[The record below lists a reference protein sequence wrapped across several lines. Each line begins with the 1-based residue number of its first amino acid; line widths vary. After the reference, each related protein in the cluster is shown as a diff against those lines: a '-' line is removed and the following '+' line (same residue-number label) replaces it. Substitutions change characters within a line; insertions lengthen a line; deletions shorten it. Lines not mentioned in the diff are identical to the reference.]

1 MKFKNA
7 MKFVWKYCR
16 VWLLVSVLVIAFI
29 FTATMVA
36 TQNDFLSGTID
47 TVLGGEGRRNASG
60 DPDKYYRYQKTTDG
74 FKQFESD
81 LKLSDGVISTQADKE
96 AVHAEA
102 LRLNEEIVSEGVVLL
117 KNEDDALPIA
127 TSSGSKAKISV
138 FGKNSADVV
147 LGGSGSGGGNSAGS
161 ISLYDGLRNANF
173 ELNPKLTKFYEGSQS
188 GSGRQASPA
197 IGAKVTG
204 LAIGETP
211 LDKYTSEIKD
221 SYDEY
226 NDAAIIVIS
235 RIGGEGWDLPRQQL
249 TDYGG
254 KPVEGS
260 QDGGQHYLEIDKNEE
275 ALIDEVISCGKF
287 EKVILLINSATSME
301 LGFLEEKEGL
311 DAALWIGTL
320 GGSGANAVGD
330 VLNGTVNPSGHLVD
344 TYVRDFTKDP
354 TWSNFGD
361 NLTANGN
368 LYLAG
373 GSATDYHYVEYQE
386 GIYLGYRY
394 YETRSYQDVYR
405 FGTDNGWY
413 DENVVFPFGYGLSYT
428 TFEWTLKD
436 STENTVLDEK
446 NNNQISVTV
455 NVKNTGDVAGK
466 DVIQL
471 YYSAPYIVGGVEKAH
486 VVLGGFEKTK
496 DLAPGESQ
504 TVTVSFDAFDMASFD
519 AYDKDKD
526 GHKGYE
532 LDAGDYKLYVGKNAH
547 DAWTDGEE
555 RLIASLDQDL
565 SIDEDPVTGA
575 EITSLFQTSTDEME
589 GRTLSRSDWE
599 GTWPTTP
606 LWYTEEGEIGGELV
620 KSEEWLSNF
629 DMPIADDATA
639 DNAIVESWYDEENP
653 RYDGGEA
660 PWYSATAPA
669 FRAESE
675 AYSADN
681 PAPIQLKDMAGIPLD
696 DERWDEF
703 VSQLT
708 VDQAYEMMAATYQ
721 FAFATE
727 VLVACTWNKDIA
739 YKQGNLIGTIG
750 LWSHVRGTYAPAA
763 NLHRSPFSGRNFEY
777 YSEDATLSG
786 YMVANV
792 VKGEREKG
800 LVTFMKHFA
809 LNDQETNRDTNSI
822 ATWADEQTMREN
834 YFKAFEW
841 AVKDGGS
848 NGAMSAFN
856 RIGFDWCGASYE
868 LLTGLLRN
876 EWGFEGVVITDAHG
890 SGYGSMNA
898 NQMLR
903 AGNDMSLDSGAG
915 SIARVV
921 NSDESNT
928 ATQLTALHN
937 SMKNIFYTVLNSAAM
952 NNGYEMENI
961 AYNTPATT
969 TFNVKAGSAVNVSV
983 ADGAQGDQYVIML
996 GSLPEGLEFDGKT
1009 GAITG
1014 TVAGD
1019 AEGTYTIQVAKT
1031 QKGVGAGE
1039 QYIVSTGVT
1048 AGFGSVNGLQ
1058 SFTFNVEK
1066 VYQGED
1072 FKVAYAG
1079 HNFVIDASID
1089 EEGATYAL
1097 VNASDFSGVTIDSAT
1112 GAIRGN
1118 ISASG
1123 TYTLTVQATV
1133 GETTYTYDITVAVA
1147 DGIGEGVTIVNISK
1161 VSSEGNVDTY
1171 VITFSDNSQYTFTI
1185 TNGTDGADGADG
1197 TNGTNGSNGTNGI
1210 DGEDGKDG
1218 KDASAGTGIAAI
1230 CVSAVALVAAA
1241 AAIVLLIRKKS

>member
-60 DPDKYYRYQKTTDG
+60 NPDKYYRYQKTTDG

-127 TSSGSKAKISV
+127 TSSGNKAKISV

-486 VVLGGFEKTK
+486 VVLGGMIKTDLLEKGK
-496 DLAPGESQ
+496 DKDYTITLDIE
-504 TVTVSFDAFDMASFD
+504 DMASYDYND
-519 AYDKDKD
+519 ANGN

-532 LDAGDYKLYVGKNAH
+532 LDAGTYTIYIGRDAHSCWADQSPMKLEYTVMDDIAYSMDIYGDDSADDNRFQDMSDYMNGK
-547 DAWTDGEE
+547 T
-555 RLIASLDQDL
+555 
-565 SIDEDPVTGA
+565 
-575 EITSLFQTSTDEME
+575 M
-589 GRTLSRSDWE
+589 SRSSFSA
-599 GTWPTTP
+599 TFPTTP
-606 LWYTEEGEIGGELV
+606 TAAEREISDTVRDGLTFKYDDENSAYAKYLLSKTNASTTAAKAAEEEDNASSEDLQLYDLIGADYDDPRWEELVDKLSVDQMTQLIGQGNFHTISLSEIGKPRTIDPDGPAGYTNFMGDPTV
-620 KSEEWLSNF
+620 HDTCFYASEC
-629 DMPIADDATA
+629 IIGA
-639 DNAIVESWYDEENP
+639 
-653 RYDGGEA
+653 
-660 PWYSATAPA
+660 
-669 FRAESE
+669 
-675 AYSADN
+675 
-681 PAPIQLKDMAGIPLD
+681 
-696 DERWDEF
+696 
-703 VSQLT
+703 
-708 VDQAYEMMAATYQ
+708 
-721 FAFATE
+721 
-727 VLVACTWNKDIA
+727 TWNKDLA
-739 YKQGNLIGTIG
+739 NDMGVMVG
-750 LWSHVRGTYAPAA
+750 LESLVGYTKGDGRTYSGWYAPAV
-763 NLHRSPFSGRNFEY
+763 NIHRSPFSGRNWEY
-777 YSEDATLSG
+777 YSEDPYLSG
-786 YMVANV
+786 AMGTQV
-792 VKGEREKG
+792 VIGAQSKG
-800 LVTFMKHFA
+800 VYTYVKHFA
-809 LNDQETNRDTNSI
+809 LNDQETNRDTNGLV
-822 ATWADEQTMREN
+822 TWADEQTFREI
-834 YFKAFEW
+834 YLKPFQMIVEE
-841 AVKDGGS
+841 GGT
-848 NGAMSAFN
+848 NAIMSSFN
-856 RIGFDWCGASYE
+856 RIGTTWAGGSFA
-868 LLTGLLRN
+868 LLTEVLRM
-876 EWGFEGVVITDAHG
+876 EWGFEGMVISDYNLSIPYMHPD
-890 SGYGSMNA
+890 
-898 NQMLR
+898 QMIR
-903 AGNDMSLDSGAG
+903 AGGDLNLSQDYKPSASVSG
-915 SIARVV
+915 
-921 NSDESNT
+921 
-928 ATQLTALHN
+928 
-937 SMKNIFYTVLNSAAM
+937 
-952 NNGYEMENI
+952 
-961 AYNTPATT
+961 
-969 TFNVKAGSAVNVSV
+969 
-983 ADGAQGDQYVIML
+983 
-996 GSLPEGLEFDGKT
+996 DGKT
-1009 GAITG
+1009 DEVQLAALKLATKNILY
-1014 TVAGD
+1014 TVANSN
-1019 AEGTYTIQVAKT
+1019 AM
-1031 QKGVGAGE
+1031 
-1039 QYIVSTGVT
+1039 
-1048 AGFGSVNGLQ
+1048 NGM
-1058 SFTFNVEK
+1058 
-1066 VYQGED
+1066 
-1072 FKVAYAG
+1072 
-1079 HNFVIDASID
+1079 
-1089 EEGATYAL
+1089 
-1097 VNASDFSGVTIDSAT
+1097 
-1112 GAIRGN
+1112 
-1118 ISASG
+1118 
-1123 TYTLTVQATV
+1123 
-1133 GETTYTYDITVAVA
+1133 
-1147 DGIGEGVTIVNISK
+1147 GEGVVWVTTMAKWK
-1161 VSSEGNVDTY
+1161 V
-1171 VITFSDNSQYTFTI
+1171 
-1185 TNGTDGADGADG
+1185 AL
-1197 TNGTNGSNGTNGI
+1197 
-1210 DGEDGKDG
+1210 
-1218 KDASAGTGIAAI
+1218 I
-1230 CVSAVALVAAA
+1230 CVNVGLVVLAAVWGFFD
-1241 AAIVLLIRKKS
+1241 IRRKLKKVKAQNQNENA

>member
-361 NLTANGN
+361 NLTVNGN

-486 VVLGGFEKTK
+486 VVLGGMIKTDLLEKGEDK
-496 DLAPGESQ
+496 DYTITLDIE
-504 TVTVSFDAFDMASFD
+504 DMASYDYND
-519 AYDKDKD
+519 ANGN

-532 LDAGDYKLYVGKNAH
+532 LDAGTYTIYIGRDAHSCWANQSPMKLEYTVMDDIAYSMDIYGDDSADDNRFQDMSDYMNGK
-547 DAWTDGEE
+547 T
-555 RLIASLDQDL
+555 
-565 SIDEDPVTGA
+565 
-575 EITSLFQTSTDEME
+575 M
-589 GRTLSRSDWE
+589 SRSSFSA
-599 GTWPTTP
+599 TFPTTP
-606 LWYTEEGEIGGELV
+606 TAAEREISDTVRDGLTFKYDDENSAYAKYLLSKTNASTTAAKAAEEEGDASSEDLQLYDLIGADYDDPRWEELVDKLSVDQMTQLIGQGNFHTISLSEIGKPRTIDPDGPAGYTNFMGDPTV
-620 KSEEWLSNF
+620 HDTCFYASECV
-629 DMPIADDATA
+629 IGA
-639 DNAIVESWYDEENP
+639 
-653 RYDGGEA
+653 
-660 PWYSATAPA
+660 
-669 FRAESE
+669 
-675 AYSADN
+675 
-681 PAPIQLKDMAGIPLD
+681 
-696 DERWDEF
+696 
-703 VSQLT
+703 
-708 VDQAYEMMAATYQ
+708 
-721 FAFATE
+721 
-727 VLVACTWNKDIA
+727 TWNKDLA
-739 YKQGNLIGTIG
+739 NDMGVMVG
-750 LWSHVRGTYAPAA
+750 LESLVGYTKGDGRTYSGWYAPAV
-763 NLHRSPFSGRNFEY
+763 NIHRSPFSGRNWEY
-777 YSEDATLSG
+777 YSEDPYLSG
-786 YMVANV
+786 AMGTQV
-792 VKGEREKG
+792 VIGAQTKG
-800 LVTFMKHFA
+800 VYTYVKHFA
-809 LNDQETNRDTNSI
+809 LNDQETNRDTNGLV
-822 ATWADEQTMREN
+822 TWADEQTFREI
-834 YFKAFEW
+834 YLKPFQMIVEE
-841 AVKDGGS
+841 GGT
-848 NGAMSAFN
+848 NAIMSSFN
-856 RIGFDWCGASYE
+856 RIGTTWAGGSFA
-868 LLTGLLRN
+868 LLTEVLRM
-876 EWGFEGVVITDAHG
+876 EWGFEGMVISDYNLSIPYMHPD
-890 SGYGSMNA
+890 
-898 NQMLR
+898 QMIR
-903 AGNDMSLDSGAG
+903 AGGDLNLSQDYKPSASVSG
-915 SIARVV
+915 
-921 NSDESNT
+921 
-928 ATQLTALHN
+928 
-937 SMKNIFYTVLNSAAM
+937 
-952 NNGYEMENI
+952 
-961 AYNTPATT
+961 
-969 TFNVKAGSAVNVSV
+969 
-983 ADGAQGDQYVIML
+983 
-996 GSLPEGLEFDGKT
+996 DGKT
-1009 GAITG
+1009 DEVQLAALKLATKNILY
-1014 TVAGD
+1014 TVANSN
-1019 AEGTYTIQVAKT
+1019 AM
-1031 QKGVGAGE
+1031 
-1039 QYIVSTGVT
+1039 
-1048 AGFGSVNGLQ
+1048 NGM
-1058 SFTFNVEK
+1058 
-1066 VYQGED
+1066 
-1072 FKVAYAG
+1072 
-1079 HNFVIDASID
+1079 
-1089 EEGATYAL
+1089 
-1097 VNASDFSGVTIDSAT
+1097 
-1112 GAIRGN
+1112 
-1118 ISASG
+1118 
-1123 TYTLTVQATV
+1123 
-1133 GETTYTYDITVAVA
+1133 
-1147 DGIGEGVTIVNISK
+1147 GEGVVWVTTMAKWK
-1161 VSSEGNVDTY
+1161 V
-1171 VITFSDNSQYTFTI
+1171 
-1185 TNGTDGADGADG
+1185 AL
-1197 TNGTNGSNGTNGI
+1197 
-1210 DGEDGKDG
+1210 
-1218 KDASAGTGIAAI
+1218 I
-1230 CVSAVALVAAA
+1230 CVNVGLVVLAAVWGFFD
-1241 AAIVLLIRKKS
+1241 IRRKLKKVKAQNQNENA